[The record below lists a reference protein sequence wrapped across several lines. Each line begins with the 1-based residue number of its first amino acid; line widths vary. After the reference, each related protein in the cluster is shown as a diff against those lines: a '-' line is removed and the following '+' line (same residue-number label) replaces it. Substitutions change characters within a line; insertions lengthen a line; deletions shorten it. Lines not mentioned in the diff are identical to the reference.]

1 MEVYLDN
8 AATTPIDPMVY
19 EAMQPY
25 LKNDFGNPSST
36 HSFGRISKSAIEESR
51 KKVADLVN
59 ASPGE
64 IFFTS
69 GGTEAD
75 NTSLN
80 GLIRRYNI
88 RNVITSPIEHHAVL
102 HSLEFFESIG
112 LTRVQFLDV
121 DKKGNIDKDQ
131 LIGLLKDKK
140 DNLVSLMHANN
151 EIGNLID
158 LEEIGEI
165 CREHKAL
172 FHSDTVQSI
181 ARYSLDLNKVNI
193 NAVLGSA
200 HKFHG
205 PKGIGFMYIKSS
217 TRIPPYILGGG
228 QERDMRA
235 GTENVYGIVGLAR
248 ALEIAYDD
256 LSPNQKHI
264 ESLKSRMIK
273 GLKKSIPEV
282 KFNGISEDIKRSL
295 YSVLSVSLPP
305 SDKNEMFL
313 FQLDLKG
320 IAASGGSACGSG
332 ALKGSHV
339 INALK
344 AEKDRT
350 TVRFSFSKFNT
361 QEEVDYTLDKI
372 KEILL

>member
-1 MEVYLDN
+1 MKVYLDN
-8 AATTPIDPMVY
+8 AATTPLDPQVY

-25 LKNDFGNPSST
+25 LKDGFGNPSST
-36 HSFGRISKSAIEESR
+36 HAFGRVSKSAIEAAR
-51 KKVADLVN
+51 KKVAELLN
-59 ASPGE
+59 TSPGE

-75 NTSLN
+75 NTSLS
-80 GLIRRYNI
+80 GLIRRYDI
-88 RNVITSPIEHHAVL
+88 KNVITSPIEHHAVL

-112 LTRVQFLDV
+112 LIKIQFLDV
-121 DKKGNIDKDQ
+121 DENGNVNKDQ
-131 LIGLLKDKK
+131 LVDLLKEKK

-158 LEEIGEI
+158 LEEIGQI
-165 CREHKAL
+165 CKEHKAL
-172 FHSDTVQSI
+172 FQSDTVQSM
-181 ARYSLDLNKVNI
+181 ARYVLDLKKVNI

-205 PKGIGFMYIKSS
+205 PKGIGFMYINSS

-235 GTENVYGIVGLAR
+235 GTENVYGIVGLAK
-248 ALEIAYDD
+248 AMEIAYDQ
-256 LSPNQKHI
+256 LSANRKHI

-273 GLKKSIPEV
+273 GLKKIIKDV
-282 KFNGISEDIKRSL
+282 KFNGLSEDIEGSL

-305 SDKNEMFL
+305 SDKNEMIL
-313 FQLDLKG
+313 FQLDLNG
-320 IAASGGSACGSG
+320 VAASGGSACGSG

-344 AEKDRT
+344 ADNERT
-350 TVRFSFSKFNT
+350 TIRFSFSKFNT
-361 QEEVDYTLDKI
+361 TEEVDYTLNKI

>member
-1 MEVYLDN
+1 MKVYLDN
-8 AATTPIDPMVY
+8 AATTPLDPQVY

-25 LKNDFGNPSST
+25 LKDGFGNPSST
-36 HSFGRISKSAIEESR
+36 HAFGRVSKSAIEAAR
-51 KKVADLVN
+51 KKVAELLN
-59 ASPGE
+59 TSPGE

-75 NTSLN
+75 NTSLS
-80 GLIRRYNI
+80 GLIRRYDI
-88 RNVITSPIEHHAVL
+88 KNVITSPIEHHAVL

-112 LTRVQFLDV
+112 LIKIQFLDV
-121 DKKGNIDKDQ
+121 DENGNINKDQ
-131 LIGLLKDKK
+131 LVDLLKEKK

-158 LEEIGEI
+158 LEEIGQI
-165 CREHKAL
+165 CKEHKAL
-172 FHSDTVQSI
+172 FQSDTVQSM
-181 ARYSLDLNKVNI
+181 ARYVLDLKKVNI

-205 PKGIGFMYIKSS
+205 PKGIGFMYINSS

-235 GTENVYGIVGLAR
+235 GTENVYGIVGLAK
-248 ALEIAYDD
+248 AMEIAYDQ
-256 LSPNQKHI
+256 LSANRKHI

-273 GLKKSIPEV
+273 GLKKIIKDV
-282 KFNGISEDIKRSL
+282 KFNGLSEDIEGSL

-305 SDKNEMFL
+305 SDKNEMIL
-313 FQLDLKG
+313 FQLDLNG
-320 IAASGGSACGSG
+320 VAASGGSACGSG

-344 AEKDRT
+344 ADNERT
-350 TVRFSFSKFNT
+350 TIRFSFSKFNT
-361 QEEVDYTLDKI
+361 TEEVDYTLNKI
-372 KEILL
+372 QEILL

>member
-8 AATTPIDPMVY
+8 AATTPIDPRVY

-25 LKNDFGNPSST
+25 LKNEFGNPSSS
-36 HSFGRISKSAIEESR
+36 HSFGRVSKSAIEEAR
-51 KKVADLVN
+51 KKVADILNV
-59 ASPGE
+59 SPGE

-88 RNVITSPIEHHAVL
+88 ENVITSPIEHHAVL

-112 LTRVQFLDV
+112 LTHVQFLDV

-131 LIGLLKDKK
+131 LIDLLNNKK

-151 EIGNLID
+151 EIGNMID
-158 LEEIGEI
+158 LEGIGEI
-165 CREHKAL
+165 CREYNAL

-181 ARYSLDLNKVNI
+181 ARYTLDLNKVNI

-205 PKGIGFMYIKSS
+205 PKGIGFMYINAS

-228 QERDMRA
+228 QEREMRA
-235 GTENVYGIVGLAR
+235 GTENVYGIVGLAK

-256 LSPNQKHI
+256 LSLNQKHI

-273 GLKKSIPEV
+273 GLKKAIPGV
-282 KFNGISEDIKRSL
+282 KFNG
-295 YSVLSVSLPP
+295 LSG
-305 SDKNEMFL
+305 NI
-313 FQLDLKG
+313 KG
-320 IAASGGSACGSG
+320 IFCS
-332 ALKGSHV
+332 
-339 INALK
+339 
-344 AEKDRT
+344 
-350 TVRFSFSKFNT
+350 
-361 QEEVDYTLDKI
+361 
-372 KEILL
+372 

>member
-8 AATTPIDPMVY
+8 AATTPIDPRVY

-25 LKNDFGNPSST
+25 LKNEFDNPSSS
-36 HSFGRISKSAIEESR
+36 HSFGRVSKSAIEEAR
-51 KKVADLVN
+51 KKVADILNV
-59 ASPGE
+59 SPGE

-88 RNVITSPIEHHAVL
+88 ENVITSPIEHHAVL

-112 LTRVQFLDV
+112 LTHVQFLDV

-131 LIGLLKDKK
+131 LIDLLNNKK

-151 EIGNLID
+151 EIGNMID
-158 LEEIGEI
+158 LEGIGEI
-165 CREHKAL
+165 CREYNAL

-181 ARYSLDLNKVNI
+181 ARYTLDLNKVNI

-205 PKGIGFMYIKSS
+205 PKGIGFMYINAS

-228 QERDMRA
+228 QEREMRA
-235 GTENVYGIVGLAR
+235 GTENVYGIVGLAK

-256 LSPNQKHI
+256 LSLNQKHI

-273 GLKKSIPEV
+273 GLKKAIPGV
-282 KFNGISEDIKRSL
+282 KFNGLSGNIKGSL

-305 SDKNEMFL
+305 SNKNEMIL
-313 FQLDLKG
+313 FQLDLNG

-339 INALK
+339 INAMK
-344 AEKDRT
+344 GGKDRT
-350 TVRFSFSKFNT
+350 TIRFSFSKFNT
-361 QEEVDYTLDKI
+361 QKEVDYTLDKI
-372 KEILL
+372 NEILI